1 MDESFSY
8 TPAPMKARVEIIPLI
23 DVVFF
28 LLATFVLFTLSLE
41 KITSLEVTLPRAS
54 GEMPI
59 GPDTTVYIQA
69 SERGAFYW
77 KQGRD
82 APAEFA
88 TAAEIPARLADY
100 KRHTA
105 DPRVLIRGDDLATFG
120 SAITI
125 LDQVRHA
132 GISQV
137 AIETKRSATGK

>member
-1 MDESFSY
+1 MNESFRY

-41 KITSLEVTLPRAS
+41 KITSLEVKLPPGGEIPS
-54 GEMPI
+54 GI
-59 GPDTTVYIQA
+59 DTTVYIQA
-69 SERGAFYW
+69 SERGTYFW

-82 APAEFA
+82 SPAEFVTA
-88 TAAEIPARLADY
+88 TEIPARLADY
-100 KRHTA
+100 KRQTA
-105 DPRVLIRGDDLATFG
+105 DPHVLIRGDDVATFG

>member
-1 MDESFSY
+1 MNETFRY
-8 TPAPMKARVEIIPLI
+8 TPAITKARVEIIPLI

-41 KITSLEVTLPRAS
+41 KITSLEVKLPIDGIPDA
-54 GEMPI
+54 

-69 SERGAFYW
+69 SERGSFYW
-77 KQGRD
+77 KEGRD
-82 APAEFA
+82 SPAEFVA
-88 TAAEIPARLADY
+88 AAEIPARLADY

-105 DPRVLIRGDDLATFG
+105 DPHVLVRGDDLATFG

-137 AIETKRSATGK
+137 AIETKRSATGH